1 MPLTDAMR
9 HPVNLIFRLHAIQRM
24 FERKVDADDIRHVLA
39 TGEVIEDYPT
49 DTPYPSCLVLGW
61 RGTRPL
67 HIVVAYNTLDDK
79 AIATDLLRTAEQMAQ
94 AEAQVDVRRYAPVMA
109 AV

>member
-9 HPVNLIFRLHAIQRM
+9 YPVNLIFRLHAIKRM
-24 FERKVDADDIRHVLA
+24 FERKVDADDVRHILE

-61 RGTRPL
+61 RGIRPL
-67 HIVVAYNTLDDK
+67 HIVVAYNTMDNET
-79 AIATDLLRTAEQMAQ
+79 IIITAYEPDSKQWNGSFI
-94 AEAQVDVRRYAPVMA
+94 RRRS
-109 AV
+109 

>member
-9 HPVNLIFRLHAIQRM
+9 HPINLIFRLHAIKRM
-24 FERKVDADDIRHVLA
+24 FERKVDADDVRHILA
-39 TGEVIEDYPT
+39 AGEVIEDYPT

-67 HIVVAYNTLDDK
+67 HIVVAYNTTDDET
-79 AIATDLLRTAEQMAQ
+79 IVITAYEPDPKQWNKGFK
-94 AEAQVDVRRYAPVMA
+94 RRRL
-109 AV
+109 

>member
-9 HPVNLIFRLHAIQRM
+9 YPVNLTFRLHAIKRM
-24 FERKVDADDIRHVLA
+24 FERKVDADHVRHILE

-67 HIVVAYNTLDDK
+67 HIVVACNAMDNET
-79 AIATDLLRTAEQMAQ
+79 IIITAFEPDPKQWN
-94 AEAQVDVRRYAPVMA
+94 ESFKRRRS
-109 AV
+109 